1 MKVEVSLSATLA
13 AHLPAARPGDSAI
26 LEMPD
31 GTTVGQV
38 IDSLK
43 IPPGL
48 DCLRVV
54 NGLDAQPEQTLKD
67 GDVLSIFPPLAGGC
81 Y

>member
-1 MKVEVSLSATLA
+1 VKVGVSLFATLA
-13 AHLPAARPGDSAI
+13 AYLPAPGGGDSAI

-31 GTTVGQV
+31 GATVGQV

-54 NGLDAQPEQTLKD
+54 NGLDALPEQALKD

-81 Y
+81 